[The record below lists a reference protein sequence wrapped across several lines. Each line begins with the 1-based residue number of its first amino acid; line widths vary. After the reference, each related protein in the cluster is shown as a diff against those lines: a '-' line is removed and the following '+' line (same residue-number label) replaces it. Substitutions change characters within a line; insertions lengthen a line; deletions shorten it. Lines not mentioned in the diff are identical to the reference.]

1 MEYNIGENLKFI
13 RELRGITRDKMAS
26 LLHMSG
32 ASYTA
37 LETGQ
42 RVASS
47 DDLEQIAKFTRISM
61 EELIHEDLRKRL
73 QFEMLVACTSMTPDV
88 FIREYNKLS
97 ESGKMHIARQ
107 IDQALSKEKK
117 LRDHYE

>member
-1 MEYNIGENLKFI
+1 MKYNIGENLKFI

-37 LETGQ
+37 LETEQ
-42 RVASS
+42 RSATS
-47 DDLEQIAKFTRISM
+47 DDLAQIAKLTRLSM
-61 EELIHEDLRKRL
+61 EDLIYEDLRSCL
-73 QFEMLVACTSMTPDV
+73 QFEMLVACTSMTPDI

-97 ESGKMHIARQ
+97 ETGKIHIARQ
-107 IDQALSKEKK
+107 IDSALSREKK
-117 LRDHYE
+117 LRCHYE